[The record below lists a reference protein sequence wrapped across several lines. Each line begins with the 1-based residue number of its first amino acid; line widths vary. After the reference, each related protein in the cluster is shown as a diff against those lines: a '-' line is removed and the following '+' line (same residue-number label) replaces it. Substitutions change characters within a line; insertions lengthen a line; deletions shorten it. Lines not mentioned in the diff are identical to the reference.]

1 MKRTLAL
8 ILALCLLAPLC
19 TAAAADGGT
28 ARAVIGADL
37 NGEQIAGVYAAFG
50 VERGSVTELTVTN
63 ADEREYL
70 DGLVD
75 SGVLGTHAISCAY
88 VELLPEGSGLEV
100 TAENVNWCTPE
111 MYVSAL
117 ATAGITDARVKV
129 AAPFA
134 VSGTAA
140 LTGVYLAYEDI
151 TGEELSEEAK
161 RVSSQELTV
170 TASLSDS
177 IGSLGSVEI
186 INELKLLLDE
196 TRDMTDEEL
205 RAEIARIAAEAGVE
219 LNDSQMG
226 QLVTLC
232 RALEKLDPDA
242 LREKVQSVQETLQSL
257 GAALEK
263 AGGFFQRVMD
273 AVNSVIDFFRGLFT

>member
-19 TAAAADGGT
+19 TAAADGGT

-219 LNDSQMG
+219 LNDSQVG

-273 AVNSVIDFFRGLFT
+273 AVSSVIDFFRGLFN

>member
-19 TAAAADGGT
+19 TAAADGGT

-37 NGEQIAGVYAAFG
+37 NEEQTAGVYAAFG

-219 LNDSQMG
+219 LNDSQVG

-242 LREKVQSVQETLQSL
+242 LREKVQSVQETLRGL

-263 AGGFFQRVMD
+263 AGGFFQRVME
-273 AVNSVIDFFRGLFT
+273 AVNSVIDFFRGLFN

>member
-19 TAAAADGGT
+19 TAAADGGT

-219 LNDSQMG
+219 LNDSQVG

-242 LREKVQSVQETLQSL
+242 LREKVQSVQETLRGL

>member
-19 TAAAADGGT
+19 TAAADGGT

-37 NGEQIAGVYAAFG
+37 NEEQTAGVYAAFG

-219 LNDSQMG
+219 LNGSQVG

-232 RALEKLDPDA
+232 RALEKLDPDV

-273 AVNSVIDFFRGLFT
+273 AVSSVIDFFRGLFN

>member
-8 ILALCLLAPLC
+8 ILAFCLLAPLC
-19 TAAAADGGT
+19 TAAADGGT

-37 NGEQIAGVYAAFG
+37 NGEQTAGVYAAFG

-219 LNDSQMG
+219 LNDSQVG

-242 LREKVQSVQETLQSL
+242 LREKVQSVQETLQNL

>member
-19 TAAAADGGT
+19 TAAADGGT

-37 NGEQIAGVYAAFG
+37 NEEQTAGVYAAFG

-151 TGEELSEEAK
+151 TGEALSEEAK

-219 LNDSQMG
+219 LNGSQVG

-263 AGGFFQRVMD
+263 AGGFFQRVME
-273 AVNSVIDFFRGLFT
+273 AVSSVIDFFRGLFN

>member
-19 TAAAADGGT
+19 TAAADGGT

-219 LNDSQMG
+219 LNDSQVG
-226 QLVTLC
+226 QRVTLC

-273 AVNSVIDFFRGLFT
+273 AVNSVIDFFRGLFN

>member
-19 TAAAADGGT
+19 TAAADGGT

-37 NGEQIAGVYAAFG
+37 NEEQTAGVYAAFG

-177 IGSLGSVEI
+177 IGSLGSVEV

-219 LNDSQMG
+219 LNGSQVG

>member
-19 TAAAADGGT
+19 TAAADGGT

-37 NGEQIAGVYAAFG
+37 NEEQTAGVYAAFG

-219 LNDSQMG
+219 LNGSQVG

-263 AGGFFQRVMD
+263 AGGFFQRVME
-273 AVNSVIDFFRGLFT
+273 AVSSVIDFFRGLFN

>member
-19 TAAAADGGT
+19 TAAADGGT

-100 TAENVNWCTPE
+100 TAENVDWCTPE

-161 RVSSQELTV
+161 RVSTQELTV

-219 LNDSQMG
+219 LNDSQVG

-263 AGGFFQRVMD
+263 AGGFFQRVME
-273 AVNSVIDFFRGLFT
+273 AVSSVIDFFRGLFN

>member
-19 TAAAADGGT
+19 TAAADGGT

-37 NGEQIAGVYAAFG
+37 NGEQIAGVYAVFG

-219 LNDSQMG
+219 LNGSQVG

-273 AVNSVIDFFRGLFT
+273 AVSSVIDFFRGLFN

>member
-19 TAAAADGGT
+19 TAAADGGT

-37 NGEQIAGVYAAFG
+37 NEEQTAGVYAAFG

-219 LNDSQMG
+219 LNDSQVG

-242 LREKVQSVQETLQSL
+242 LREKVQSVQETLRGL

>member
-19 TAAAADGGT
+19 TAAADGGT

-37 NGEQIAGVYAAFG
+37 NEEQTAGVYAAFG

-63 ADEREYL
+63 TDEREYL

-219 LNDSQMG
+219 LNGSQVG

-273 AVNSVIDFFRGLFT
+273 AVSSVIDFFRGLFA

>member
-19 TAAAADGGT
+19 TAAADGGT

-37 NGEQIAGVYAAFG
+37 NEEQTAGVYAAFG

-219 LNDSQMG
+219 LNGSQVG

-263 AGGFFQRVMD
+263 AGGFFQRVME
-273 AVNSVIDFFRGLFT
+273 AVNSVIDFFRGLFN

>member
-19 TAAAADGGT
+19 TAAADGGT

-100 TAENVNWCTPE
+100 TAENVDWCTPE

-219 LNDSQMG
+219 LNDSQVG

-263 AGGFFQRVMD
+263 AGGFFQRVME
-273 AVNSVIDFFRGLFT
+273 AVSSVIDFFRGLFN

>member
-19 TAAAADGGT
+19 TAAADGGT

-37 NGEQIAGVYAAFG
+37 NEEQTAGVYAAFG

-75 SGVLGTHAISCAY
+75 NGVLGTHAISCAY

-219 LNDSQMG
+219 LNGSQVG

-273 AVNSVIDFFRGLFT
+273 AVSSVIDFFRGLFN

>member
-19 TAAAADGGT
+19 TAAADGGT

-151 TGEELSEEAK
+151 TGEALSEEAK

-219 LNDSQMG
+219 LNGSQVG

-263 AGGFFQRVMD
+263 AGGFFQRVME
-273 AVNSVIDFFRGLFT
+273 AVSSVIDFFRGLFN

>member
-19 TAAAADGGT
+19 TAAADGGT

-37 NGEQIAGVYAAFG
+37 NEEQTAGVYAAFG

-219 LNDSQMG
+219 LNDSQVG

-242 LREKVQSVQETLQSL
+242 LREKVQSVQETLRGL

-263 AGGFFQRVMD
+263 AGGFFQRVID

>member
-219 LNDSQMG
+219 LNDSQVG

-242 LREKVQSVQETLQSL
+242 LREKVQSVQETLRGL

>member
-19 TAAAADGGT
+19 TAAADGGT

-37 NGEQIAGVYAAFG
+37 NEEQTAGVYAAFG

-219 LNDSQMG
+219 LNDSQVG

-263 AGGFFQRVMD
+263 AGGFFQRVVD

>member
-19 TAAAADGGT
+19 TAAADGGT

-219 LNDSQMG
+219 LNDSQVD

-242 LREKVQSVQETLQSL
+242 LREKVQSVQETLRGL

-263 AGGFFQRVMD
+263 AGGFFQWVVD

>member
-19 TAAAADGGT
+19 TAAADGGT

-37 NGEQIAGVYAAFG
+37 NEEQTAGVYAAFG

-219 LNDSQMG
+219 LNDSQVG

-242 LREKVQSVQETLQSL
+242 LREKVQSVQETLQNL

>member
-19 TAAAADGGT
+19 TAAADGGT

-37 NGEQIAGVYAAFG
+37 NEEQTAGVYAAFG

-75 SGVLGTHAISCAY
+75 NGVLGTHAISCAY

-219 LNDSQMG
+219 LNGSQVG

-263 AGGFFQRVMD
+263 AGGFFQRVME

>member
-19 TAAAADGGT
+19 TAAADGGT

-37 NGEQIAGVYAAFG
+37 NEEQTAGVYAAFG
-50 VERGSVTELTVTN
+50 VERGSATELTVTN

-75 SGVLGTHAISCAY
+75 NGVLGTHAISCAY

-219 LNDSQMG
+219 LNDSQVG

-263 AGGFFQRVMD
+263 AGGFFQRVME
-273 AVNSVIDFFRGLFT
+273 AVNSVIDFFRGLFN

>member
-19 TAAAADGGT
+19 TAAADGGT

-37 NGEQIAGVYAAFG
+37 NEEQTAGVYAAFG

-70 DGLVD
+70 DGMVD

-219 LNDSQMG
+219 LNGSQVG

-263 AGGFFQRVMD
+263 AGGFFQRVME
-273 AVNSVIDFFRGLFT
+273 AVNSVIDFFRGLFN

>member
-1 MKRTLAL
+1 MKPALAL

-19 TAAAADGGT
+19 TAAADGGT

-37 NGEQIAGVYAAFG
+37 NEEQTAGVYAAFG

-219 LNDSQMG
+219 LNGSQVG

-263 AGGFFQRVMD
+263 AGGFFQRVME

>member
-19 TAAAADGGT
+19 TAAADGGT

-37 NGEQIAGVYAAFG
+37 NEEQTAGVYAAFG

-219 LNDSQMG
+219 LNDSQVG

-242 LREKVQSVQETLQSL
+242 LREKVQSVQETLRGL

-263 AGGFFQRVMD
+263 AGGFFQRVVD

>member
-19 TAAAADGGT
+19 TAAADGGT

-37 NGEQIAGVYAAFG
+37 NEEQTAGVYAAFG

-129 AAPFA
+129 TAPFA

-219 LNDSQMG
+219 LNGSQVG

-273 AVNSVIDFFRGLFT
+273 AVSSVIDFFRGLFN

>member
-19 TAAAADGGT
+19 TAAADGGT

-37 NGEQIAGVYAAFG
+37 NEEQTAGVYAAFG

-219 LNDSQMG
+219 LNGSQVG
-226 QLVTLC
+226 LLVTLC

-273 AVNSVIDFFRGLFT
+273 AVSSVIDFFRGLFN

>member
-19 TAAAADGGT
+19 TAAADGGT

-37 NGEQIAGVYAAFG
+37 NEEQTAGVYAAFG

-177 IGSLGSVEI
+177 SGSLGAVEI

-219 LNDSQMG
+219 LNGSQVG

-273 AVNSVIDFFRGLFT
+273 AVSSVIDFFRGLFN

>member
-19 TAAAADGGT
+19 TAAADGGT

-37 NGEQIAGVYAAFG
+37 NEEQTAGVYAAFG

-219 LNDSQMG
+219 LNGSQVG

-263 AGGFFQRVMD
+263 AGGFFQRVVD

>member
-19 TAAAADGGT
+19 TAAADGGT

-100 TAENVNWCTPE
+100 TAENVDWCTPE

-219 LNDSQMG
+219 LNDSQVG

-242 LREKVQSVQETLQSL
+242 LREKVQSVQETLRGL

-273 AVNSVIDFFRGLFT
+273 AVNSVIDFFRGLFN

>member
-19 TAAAADGGT
+19 TAAADGGT

-37 NGEQIAGVYAAFG
+37 NEEQTAGVYAAFG

-75 SGVLGTHAISCAY
+75 NGVLGTHAISCAY

-219 LNDSQMG
+219 LNGSQVG

>member
-19 TAAAADGGT
+19 TAAADGGT

-219 LNDSQMG
+219 LNDSQVG

-273 AVNSVIDFFRGLFT
+273 AVSSVIDFFRGLFT

>member
-19 TAAAADGGT
+19 TAAADGGT

-37 NGEQIAGVYAAFG
+37 NGEQIAGVYAVFG

-219 LNDSQMG
+219 LNDSQVG

-242 LREKVQSVQETLQSL
+242 LREKVQSVQETLRGL

-263 AGGFFQRVMD
+263 AGGFFQWVVD

>member
-19 TAAAADGGT
+19 TAAADGGT

-37 NGEQIAGVYAAFG
+37 NDEQIAGVYAAFG

-219 LNDSQMG
+219 LNDSQVG

-242 LREKVQSVQETLQSL
+242 LREKVQSVQETLRGL

-263 AGGFFQRVMD
+263 AGGFFQRVID
-273 AVNSVIDFFRGLFT
+273 AVNSVIDFFRGLFN

>member
-19 TAAAADGGT
+19 TAAADGGT

-37 NGEQIAGVYAAFG
+37 NEEQTAGVYAAFG

-100 TAENVNWCTPE
+100 TEENVNWCTPE

-219 LNDSQMG
+219 LNGSQVG

-242 LREKVQSVQETLQSL
+242 LREKVQSVQETLRGL

>member
-19 TAAAADGGT
+19 TAAADGGT

-37 NGEQIAGVYAAFG
+37 NEEQTAGVYAAFG

-219 LNDSQMG
+219 LNGSQVG

-273 AVNSVIDFFRGLFT
+273 AVNSVIDFFRGLFN